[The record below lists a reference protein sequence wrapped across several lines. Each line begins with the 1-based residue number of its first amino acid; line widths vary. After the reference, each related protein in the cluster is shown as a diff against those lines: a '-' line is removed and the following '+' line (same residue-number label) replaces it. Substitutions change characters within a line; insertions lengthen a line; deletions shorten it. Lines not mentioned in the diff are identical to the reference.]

1 MKSTVRS
8 SIMMVEMAFR
18 CLRMRQNEGAI
29 VVNEDV
35 SERQYQYLKATIPEW
50 RLLVDHRDV
59 LK

>member
-1 MKSTVRS
+1 
-8 SIMMVEMAFR
+8 MMVEMAFR